1 MFSAITWDG
10 IVRFRER
17 QSNVRYP
24 AEVYDDEITEHECNY
39 LADPSFLKGWNFTTD
54 MYRVLEHLVGR
65 LRNRRQEPDAIS
77 AMFPTAEP
85 SAAVVIAHLEAR
97 QAALPVVYRST
108 QIMTGDDKQ
117 DSFGFQAANIAITF
131 QTVKLALAGAENHSV
146 GKNCEIAG
154 ELLDVLAS
162 IPTSYI
168 MAIST
173 PMVCCVARVL
183 VGQRHRA
190 EHVAPPSG
198 ELWTHSC
205 QHNPKSA
212 LSLGSDTGAERLD
225 GDDRPVVRLGTFTIA
240 RIGCVCQAP
249 RTRCSN
255 RELHGASYQN
265 GSTGTGL
272 SQRYPSVYAQ
282 SDYDCGSGRRR
293 RSSAS

>member
-24 AEVYDDEITEHECNY
+24 AEVYDEYITENGCDY
-39 LADPSFLKGWNFTTD
+39 LTDPSFLKGWNFTTD

-77 AMFPTAEP
+77 AMFPTSEP

-97 QAALPVVYRST
+97 QATLPVIYRSA
-108 QIMTGDDKQ
+108 QVMTGNDKQ
-117 DSFGFQAANIAITF
+117 DAFGFQAANIAITF

-154 ELLDVLAS
+154 ELLDVLAG

-173 PMVCCVARVL
+173 PMVCCLTRDL
-183 VGQRHRA
+183 VGRMHRA
-190 EHVAPPSG
+190 NSVAPSSR

-205 QHNPKSA
+205 QRNTESTFTM
-212 LSLGSDTGAERLD
+212 GSDTGTKCPD
-225 GDDRPVVRLGTFTIA
+225 GDDRPIIRLGTFTIA
-240 RIGCVCQAP
+240 RIGCLCQA
-249 RTRCSN
+249 TR
-255 RELHGASYQN
+255 A
-265 GSTGTGL
+265 
-272 SQRYPSVYAQ
+272 
-282 SDYDCGSGRRR
+282 R
-293 RSSAS
+293 RSD